1 MRRIAALSLLLL
13 LAACEGPDRSGV
25 EPVFL
30 ERETA
35 RAPMAYEA
43 LREKAYDT
51 LRKEGPGP
59 ALPLFQTAYT
69 SPGAEAVSW
78 ELLPVIARLK
88 LIDGDRATAA
98 THLRT
103 ARLAHR
109 LSLGEVVCK
118 GPNQGLFTP
127 EGKVAYEPQD
137 LGSALLVSTTMC
149 ATKDIYPPR
158 SPAES
163 DALFGRKL
171 AAVETLLSGASGAAQ
186 ESP

>member
-1 MRRIAALSLLLL
+1 MRRLAALSLLLI

-25 EPVFL
+25 EDVFL
-30 ERETA
+30 EREA
-35 RAPMAYEA
+35 AKAPMAYEA
-43 LREKAYDT
+43 LRDKAYDT
-51 LRKEGPGP
+51 LRKEGPDA
-59 ALPLFQTAYT
+59 ALPLFQTAYA

-88 LIDGDRATAA
+88 VIGGDRATAA

-118 GPNQGLFTP
+118 GPNQGVFTHD
-127 EGKVAYEPQD
+127 GNVAYGPED

-149 ATKDIYPPR
+149 ATRDIYPPR
-158 SPAES
+158 SPAQS
-163 DALFGRKL
+163 DALFDRKL
-171 AAVETLLSGASGAAQ
+171 AAVETLLSGASEAGK